1 MSPQSLPDTDILPF
15 AVDEVPR
22 LICRLDDLS
31 LLSYEPRMAGGRTS
45 REESQCPMRT
55 HFLVLG

>member
-1 MSPQSLPDTDILPF
+1 MSPQSLPDIDII

-22 LICRLDDLS
+22 LICRLDGLS
-31 LLSYEPRMAGGRTS
+31 LLRDGPRMAGGSPS
-45 REESQCPMRT
+45 REESQSPMRT

>member
-1 MSPQSLPDTDILPF
+1 MSPQSLPDIDILPF

-22 LICRLDDLS
+22 LICRLDGLS
-31 LLSYEPRMAGGRTS
+31 LLSYELRMAGGRPS

>member
-1 MSPQSLPDTDILPF
+1 MSPQSLPDIDILPF

-22 LICRLDDLS
+22 LICRLDGLW
-31 LLSYEPRMAGGRTS
+31 LLNDGPRTAGGRPS

-55 HFLVLG
+55 HFLILG